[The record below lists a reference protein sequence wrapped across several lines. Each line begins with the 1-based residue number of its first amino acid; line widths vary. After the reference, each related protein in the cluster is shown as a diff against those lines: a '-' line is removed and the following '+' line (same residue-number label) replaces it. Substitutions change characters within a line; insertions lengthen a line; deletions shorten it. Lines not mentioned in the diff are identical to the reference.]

1 MITKKNYNVDLANLP
16 DKEQCKN
23 LQKKLILL
31 KKIYVIKLLG
41 INLS

>member
-1 MITKKNYNVDLANLP
+1 MITNINSNVDFANLP
-16 DKEQCKN
+16 DKEQCKY

-31 KKIYVIKLLG
+31 KKIFVIKLLG